1 MLSEREHNALL
12 DILDNI
18 GHAEAFLA
26 DATKDELATD
36 TLRFY
41 AVTRA
46 LEIISE
52 ASRRLPAT
60 LKDRHPDAPWQRIAA
75 AGNIYRHGYDIVS
88 VAVVWQTV
96 KDSLPALRAIIEVE
110 IRCQSK

>member
-1 MLSEREHNALL
+1 MLSERERNALL
-12 DILDNI
+12 DILENI
-18 GHAEAFLA
+18 GHAETFLA
-26 DATKDELATD
+26 DTSKDELATD

-60 LKDRHPDAPWQRIAA
+60 IKDRHPDAPWQQIAG
-75 AGNIYRHGYDIVS
+75 AGNIYRHGYDYVS
-88 VAVVWQTV
+88 AAVVWQTV
-96 KDSLPALRAIIEVE
+96 KLSLPALRAIVE
-110 IRCQSK
+110 DEIQREGE

>member
-12 DILDNI
+12 DILENI
-18 GHAEAFLA
+18 GHAEAFLG
-26 DATKDELATD
+26 DIGKDELATD

-52 ASRRLPAT
+52 ASRRLSPT
-60 LKDRHPDAPWQRIAA
+60 IKDRHPDAPWQQIAG
-75 AGNIYRHGYDIVS
+75 AGNIYRHGYDVVS
-88 VAVVWQTV
+88 VAAVWHAV
-96 KDSLPALRAIIEVE
+96 RHSLPALRAIVE
-110 IRCQSK
+110 DETRRHRG

>member
-12 DILDNI
+12 DILENI

-60 LKDRHPDAPWQRIAA
+60 VKDRHPDAPWQQIAS
-75 AGNIYRHGYDIVS
+75 AGNIYRHGYDVVS
-88 VAVVWQTV
+88 VAAVWQTV
-96 KDSLPALRAIIEVE
+96 RLALPALRAIVEDE
-110 IRCQSK
+110 IRRQGE

>member
-1 MLSEREHNALL
+1 MLSEREQNALL
-12 DILDNI
+12 DILENI
-18 GHAEAFLA
+18 GYAETFLA
-26 DATKDELATD
+26 DTSKDELATD

-60 LKDRHPDAPWQRIAA
+60 IKDRHPDAPWQQIAG
-75 AGNIYRHGYDIVS
+75 AGNIYRHGYDVVS
-88 VAVVWQTV
+88 VAAVWQTI
-96 KDSLPALRAIIEVE
+96 KHSLPVMRMVVEGE
-110 IRCQSK
+110 IRRQGE

>member
-1 MLSEREHNALL
+1 MLSEREQNALL
-12 DILDNI
+12 DILENI
-18 GHAEAFLA
+18 GHAEAFLG

-52 ASRRLPAT
+52 ASRRLPET
-60 LKDRHPDAPWQRIAA
+60 IKDRHPEIPRQQIAS

-88 VAVVWQTV
+88 VAAVWQTV
-96 KDSLPALRAIIEVE
+96 KHSLPTLRTIVEGE
-110 IRCQSK
+110 IRRQDK